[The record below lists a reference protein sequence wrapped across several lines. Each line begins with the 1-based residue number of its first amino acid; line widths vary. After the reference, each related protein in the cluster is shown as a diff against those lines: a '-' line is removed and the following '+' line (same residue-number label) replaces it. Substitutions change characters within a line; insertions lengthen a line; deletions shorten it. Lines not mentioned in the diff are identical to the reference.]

1 MVDRANMIDIILRNL
16 TLVLITLKA
25 DSLNIR
31 LNFKMK
37 KKNKIIQSVKL
48 INDLF

>member
-1 MVDRANMIDIILRNL
+1 MIDIILRNL